1 MKPETLFEMG
11 RKLALLRKR
20 NFPQDNQATFAV
32 RIGVSKTTYVK
43 MEKGDSQVAI
53 GSYFKAASILNV
65 ESQFSTL
72 FTAPKEEVNL
82 FELSNLDNSKRP
94 KQ

>member
-1 MKPETLFEMG
+1 M
-11 RKLALLRKR
+11 A
-20 NFPQDNQATFAV
+20 
-32 RIGVSKTTYVK
+32 
-43 MEKGDSQVAI
+43 KGDSQVAI
-53 GSYFKAASILNV
+53 GSYFKAASILNA
-65 ESQFSTL
+65 ESQFSAL

>member
-1 MKPETLFEMG
+1 MG

-32 RIGVSKTTYVK
+32 RVGGGGETTYVK

-53 GSYFKAASILNV
+53 GSYFKAASILNA
-65 ESQFSTL
+65 ESQFSAL
-72 FTAPKEEVNL
+72 FNTPKEEVNL
-82 FELSNLDNSKRP
+82 LNCPTSITQRDLKSDLYHGSI
-94 KQ
+94 